1 MTWSVSTVPKSA
13 ARRASLPPARV
24 PGVQRA
30 CELKPL
36 RFPTSPRVSIR
47 TAVSTR
53 GRGEKAD
60 RGTTMPRDAEKLV
73 DAQSGLV
80 YLLTTPFCS
89 TRSARRKAL
98 RGSSNARNR
107 LEVMPKGG
115 LANTRNGRCG
125 HRNSLAS
132 HWTTVTGASAKRR
145 RSSSARVLCSS
156 IARTSAPASTRAA
169 VNAPVPAPISMTSSP
184 RRMPELR
191 TILRAHSASSRCQPH
206 RRPARF
212 PDTTHHREHAH
223 VPTIAAHTALA
234 NRFSRRSTRPKARR
248 RWQSALD
255 AGDISPARRTD
266 RQRRGP
272 AEHHDGQPDR
282 GLSHGP
288 PGDDPVPRGA
298 RPAGARSTNSA

>member
-1 MTWSVSTVPKSA
+1 
-13 ARRASLPPARV
+13 
-24 PGVQRA
+24 
-30 CELKPL
+30 
-36 RFPTSPRVSIR
+36 
-47 TAVSTR
+47 
-53 GRGEKAD
+53 
-60 RGTTMPRDAEKLV
+60 MPRDAEKLV

-115 LANTRNGRCG
+115 LANTRNGWCG

-145 RSSSARVLCSS
+145 RSSLARVLCSS

-184 RRMPELR
+184 RRTSELR

-212 PDTTHHREHAH
+212 PDTTHHREDAH
-223 VPTIAAHTALA
+223 VSTIAAHPASA
-234 NRFSRRSTRPKARR
+234 NRFSRRSTGPKACR
-248 RWQSALD
+248 RWRSVLD
-255 AGDISPARRTD
+255 AGDLYSTLAIFLQRGLQIASGAARRSATPVSRAAALATSPGTTIRFPGAISG
-266 RQRRGP
+266 RQLGK
-272 AEHHDGQPDR
+272 
-282 GLSHGP
+282 
-288 PGDDPVPRGA
+288 
-298 RPAGARSTNSA
+298 